1 MSKVE
6 TIEELLKQQTEL
18 QAKIDKIRIEEKAK
32 VIEEL
37 KKQISIYNLV
47 PSDLFEIK
55 LPVAIF
61 KTAEEASEEEEG
73 KRKRRS
79 KEEKEADEKAKHEK
93 SIADAKAA
101 FEDGIQVRKFYN
113 EDTQATKYYWN
124 GKKGIKPKGDGEVVK
139 SIEQIV

>member
-61 KTAEEASEEEEG
+61 KTEEASEKEEG
-73 KRKRRS
+73 KRKRRT
-79 KEEKEADEKAKHEK
+79 KEEKEAEEKAKHEK
-93 SIADAKAA
+93 LINDAKSA
-101 FEDGIQVRKFYN
+101 FEEGIQVRKFHN
-113 EDTQATKYYWN
+113 EETGLSKYYWN
-124 GKKGIKPKGDGEVVK
+124 GKKGIKPNGEGVVVK
-139 SIEQIV
+139 SLEEIV

>member
-61 KTAEEASEEEEG
+61 QTGANEEEEEG

-93 SIADAKAA
+93 AIADAKDA
-101 FEDGIQVRKFYN
+101 FICKLLVEKFTNPDTGIS
-113 EDTQATKYYWN
+113 KYYWD
-124 GKKGIKPKGDGEVVK
+124 GKKGIKPKGEGV
-139 SIEQIV
+139 IVRNAEEIV